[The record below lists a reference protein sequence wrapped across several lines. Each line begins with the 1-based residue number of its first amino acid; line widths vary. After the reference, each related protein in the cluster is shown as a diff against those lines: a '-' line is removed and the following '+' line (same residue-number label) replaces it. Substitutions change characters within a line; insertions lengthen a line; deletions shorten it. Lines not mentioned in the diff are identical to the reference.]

1 LVCQKLCC
9 PFVREY
15 LWVKAKRVEHLRN
28 KWERG
33 GAEDLD
39 QQRALQVCPGILQYY
54 YLQSSGIREIL
65 GLRRPD
71 AQHSMSLRHVTPCIS
86 PQRGAHIPCYSRLS
100 KRVGLDEGRIVHRL
114 SDLCKHPA

>member
-1 LVCQKLCC
+1 MDRNHFQLLSFFADLKRCGPKNWTSLICQKLCR

-39 QQRALQVCPGILQYY
+39 QQRAFQVCPGILQYY
-54 YLQSSGIREIL
+54 HLQSSGICENS
-65 GLRRPD
+65 RP
-71 AQHSMSLRHVTPCIS
+71 S
-86 PQRGAHIPCYSRLS
+86 PA
-100 KRVGLDEGRIVHRL
+100 
-114 SDLCKHPA
+114 